1 MNERKQDPVE
11 AMYDADSEREWQRLV
26 RHRTEFGVT
35 MRALDDYLP
44 SAPAKILDIGGGPG
58 RYAIVLTQQGYEVTL
73 LDLSQNNLTLARQKA
88 ASARVNIA
96 QMVHGNALDLSAFAP
111 ESFDAVL
118 IFGPLYHLLQEAE
131 RLQVVREARRVLR
144 GNGRLFAAF
153 VSRFAPFRDAAIM
166 ITQNRF

>member
-88 ASARVNIA
+88 AA
-96 QMVHGNALDLSAFAP
+96 
-111 ESFDAVL
+111 
-118 IFGPLYHLLQEAE
+118 EAE
-131 RLQVVREARRVLR
+131 NKLQ
-144 GNGRLFAAF
+144 
-153 VSRFAPFRDAAIM
+153 
-166 ITQNRF
+166 